1 MTKLA
6 SNPKNPLA
14 AKRQVSAQGFPQKK
28 VASNPQGRRASSE
41 PVGVPTGQLRTFETA
56 RDERLF
62 DGDGQVNPGRFQGHG
77 RKASTS
83 DRVYNAQGEINAY
96 DRRDAVA
103 QAVHA
108 ISEAARGNP
117 LQRLRRQA
125 SASSQDDQKR
135 RILAAAFQDPS
146 GEGFRRV
153 AADLA
158 LPIKMIMDYEGWIR
172 KIFRVRTLGQSEL
185 FRIPRDIRAPA
196 QVLGQD
202 GQGVQSV
209 MGTTYVTPDEA
220 ILMASFKIPLMEL
233 HQVNFDILDR
243 AQETARQS
251 LQLEEDKRGLRL
263 LDRASE
269 KKNAVTGF
277 ATVSLAVFENLRYQ
291 VERHRLLVDKFL
303 INRAE
308 MVDVQVSMSG
318 SLDPVSQRELN
329 LAGYFG
335 RWLGAYMLT
344 CAGTGVEEVL
354 PTGTM
359 FAVTAPDYLGEMG
372 IRIPLFSEAYSDIA
386 QGGTS
391 KGVAFIESCGFGM
404 PSALPVAKAERS

>member
-1 MTKLA
+1 MKTSKLL
-6 SNPKNPLA
+6 K
-14 AKRQVSAQGFPQKK
+14 
-28 VASNPQGRRASSE
+28 
-41 PVGVPTGQLRTFETA
+41 FETA
-56 RDERLF
+56 RDEQSF
-62 DGDGQVNPGRFQGHG
+62 DGEGEFNPGRFQGHG
-77 RKASTS
+77 RKASAS
-83 DRVYNAQGEINAY
+83 ERVYNKAGEVNAY

-108 ISEAARGNP
+108 ISEASRSNP

-125 SASSQDDQKR
+125 SAQDAERKR
-135 RILAAAFQDPS
+135 QILAAAFRDPS

-158 LPIKMIMDYEGWIR
+158 LPIKALMDYEGWIR

-209 MGTTYVTPDEA
+209 IQTTYVTPDEA
-220 ILMASFKIPLMEL
+220 IIMSSFKVPLMEL

-251 LQLEEDKRGLRL
+251 IQLEEDKRGLRL

-269 KKNAVTGF
+269 KKNAVTSFG
-277 ATVSLAVFENLRYQ
+277 TVSLAVFENMRYQ
-291 VERHRLLVDKFL
+291 VERWRLAVDKFL

-318 SLDPVSQRELN
+318 SLDPVTQRELN

-344 CAGTGVEEVL
+344 CAGQGAEEVL

-359 FAVTAPDYLGEMG
+359 FAVTAPDSLGEMG
-372 IRIPLFSEAYSDIA
+372 IRIPLFSEAYSDIPM
-386 QGGTS
+386 GGTS

-404 PSALPVAKAERS
+404 PSALPVAKAERA